1 MYSRKLAHHNLLTR
15 TGVTVARMDNLDF
28 RKAMLNAGLSAG
40 TTWVMPSVANGSAM
54 SQAVRGGAVS
64 LGTDLVGGMMNYDSS
79 DNLIITSA
87 IAGGLNAAYGRWSGG
102 GGLGGGGSNLT
113 RDFFM
118 GALLH
123 AAAGTIADSLED
135 GGGVVGVFQH
145 GFNRV

>member
-1 MYSRKLAHHNLLTR
+1 
-15 TGVTVARMDNLDF
+15 MDNLDF
-28 RKAMLNAGLSAG
+28 RKAIISGGLSAG
-40 TTWVMPSVANGSAM
+40 ATWVMPSAAPGSAM
-54 SQAVRGGAVS
+54 SQAVRGGGVS
-64 LGTDLVGGMMNYDSS
+64 LATDLVGGMVGYNSD

-87 IAGGLNAAYGRWSGG
+87 IAGGLNAAYGHWSGG
-102 GGLGGGGSNLT
+102 GFGGGNLT

-123 AAAGTIADSLED
+123 AAAGTMSDALED

>member
-1 MYSRKLAHHNLLTR
+1 
-15 TGVTVARMDNLDF
+15 MDNLDF

-54 SQAVRGGAVS
+54 SQAVRGGGVS
-64 LGTDLVGGMMNYDSS
+64 LATDLVGGFMNYDSG

-87 IAGGLNAAYGRWSGG
+87 IAGGLNAAYGRWSDGG
-102 GGLGGGGSNLT
+102 GGFGGGGNLT